1 MKLWKMSRTEIKRL
15 FSVTNIISTLCFS
28 LLIIIICVVTFIK
41 QYDSIIDINFYYMFT
56 QILYGGYFIE
66 LLFIPF
72 GYFVTTNV
80 CTDVTEKVFRLFIA
94 RTGTYSYIIAKYL
107 IGVIYS
113 FIMAMLVFN
122 IFAAVGISILPAA
135 DKNFYSGGADVY
147 EDLLRSHCFLYFEM
161 RIIFVSLVTA
171 FFTAVGMLL
180 STVIH
185 KLYVSALSPY
195 LSYTIITRLQLI
207 FGMPEQVQF
216 SSIYSGFLRT
226 QTSIG
231 WSISYIILFH
241 MICLLFMG
249 IAYTYVMKRRCCGEK
264 D

>member
-1 MKLWKMSRTEIKRL
+1 MKLWKMSKAEIKRL

-41 QYDSIIDINFYYMFT
+41 DYSSITDLNFYYMFA

-80 CTDVTEKVFRLFIA
+80 CTDVTGKVYRLFIA
-94 RTGTYSYIIAKYL
+94 RTDTYSYIIAKYI

-113 FIMAMLVFN
+113 FIMAMVVFN
-122 IFAAVGISILPAA
+122 IFAAVGISILPAT
-135 DKNFYSGGADVY
+135 DGSYYSGGTDIY

-161 RIIFVSLVTA
+161 RILFVSLVTG
-171 FFTAVGMLL
+171 FFVAVGMLL

-185 KLYVSALSPY
+185 NQYVAALSPY
-195 LSYTIITRLQLI
+195 LAYTIITRLQLI
-207 FGMPEQVQF
+207 FRMPEQVQF
-216 SSIYSGFLRT
+216 SSIFSGFLRT
-226 QTSIG
+226 WASVG
-231 WSISYIILFH
+231 WSIAYIILFH
-241 MICLLFMG
+241 MLCLLFMG
-249 IAYTYVMKRRCCGEK
+249 IVYTCILKRRCCGEK